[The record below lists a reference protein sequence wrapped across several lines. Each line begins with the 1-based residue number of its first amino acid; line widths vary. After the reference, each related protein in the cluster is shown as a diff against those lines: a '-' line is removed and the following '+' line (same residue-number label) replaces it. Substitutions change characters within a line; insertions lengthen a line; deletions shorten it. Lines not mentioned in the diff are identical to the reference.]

1 MYIFNQASPIN
12 DTPGEFLIRY
22 PYSELPP
29 NSLLFVLPTNNS
41 VHYDNSKEVTQMNKL
56 RIKFAYT
63 DNDGNVTYGNDKYYD
78 ILIEQSDGRK
88 RYADE
93 GHIVAN
99 RLAIFRVGD
108 RDDNNITL
116 INSPIYNEIN
126 ASSII
131 VTTDATFYK
140 TPKIKLPKENEADP
154 DKTISLTRSDEFAEL
169 EARVELLEE
178 RIQIG
183 TAEAEDALAG
193 YPDGTLYIK
202 VDK

>member
-1 MYIFNQASPIN
+1 
-12 DTPGEFLIRY
+12 
-22 PYSELPP
+22 
-29 NSLLFVLPTNNS
+29 
-41 VHYDNSKEVTQMNKL
+41 MNKL